1 MIVAV
6 LSVEL
11 HIYGATSLK
20 DKRMILRGLKDRIGK
35 KFNVS
40 IAEVDYLDKWQR
52 SQIGIAQVGKDY
64 SYLEKNINSIIK
76 ILEENVTFEIT
87 NHSVEY
93 L

>member
-11 HIYGATSLK
+11 HIFGASSLK
-20 DKRMILRGLKDRIGK
+20 DKRIILRGLKDRIGK

-40 IAEVDYLDKWQR
+40 IAEVDFLDKWQR
-52 SQIGIAQVGKDY
+52 SRIGIAQVGKDY

-76 ILEENVTFEIT
+76 ILEENISFEIIDRT
-87 NHSVEY
+87 IEY